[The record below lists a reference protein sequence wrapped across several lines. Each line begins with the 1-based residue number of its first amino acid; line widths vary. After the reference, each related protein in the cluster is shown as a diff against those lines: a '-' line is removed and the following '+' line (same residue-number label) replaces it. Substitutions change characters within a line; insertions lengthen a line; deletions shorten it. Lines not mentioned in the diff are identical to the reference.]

1 MIDYAIKLFE
11 ENGVEGIA
19 RCVTSRDKQVRFYN
33 GRIEILKEWNER
45 VMHIFMAK
53 GKKTISMEI
62 DNPDKRKIKY
72 SVERGLKLLPKMA
85 DVEFYGI
92 EERNSFTD
100 KKIFDEKVTED
111 ETMIAIAEDAI
122 NSGGE
127 AGTVYSSIEE
137 MEIANTNG
145 KMNED
150 KNSMIYLSVR
160 AFHYNSSGHEVS
172 CSRSASKINSGVA
185 ENAKEIAKKGVGA
198 RKGREGRYNVILSPI
213 AFANLL
219 SNLAFFS
226 SAFYVDSGYSFLAG
240 KLGKKVASEELTI
253 YDSGI
258 EKYGMFSRRFDDEG
272 ISTQK
277 TPLIVHGILKNYLH
291 NSTTAHRHGVKTTGN
306 AGIVAPQ
313 PWNTVV
319 KKGDKKVEELI
330 EIGREVIYI
339 TNVWYTRFQNY
350 MTGDFST
357 VARDAAFLIK
367 NGEWK
372 AIKQIRISDNMEKM
386 LKNIYALADDTR
398 QIFWWEVENPVFAP
412 HVLIKDVNITTA

>member
-1 MIDYAIKLFE
+1 MIDYTIKLLE
-11 ENGVEGIA
+11 ENDVEGIVRLA
-19 RCVTSRDKQVRFYN
+19 KSTEKQVRFYN
-33 GRIEILKEWNER
+33 EKIEIIKEWNELI
-45 VMHIFMAK
+45 MHIFMAK
-53 GKKTISMEI
+53 GKKTISMEV
-62 DNPDKRKIKY
+62 DSPDKRKIKCA
-72 SVERGLKLLPKMA
+72 VERGIKLLPKMA

-92 EERNSFTD
+92 EERNNFIDD
-100 KKIFDEKVTED
+100 KVFDESVIEND
-111 ETMIAIAEDAI
+111 VMLSIAEDAI
-122 NSGGE
+122 NAGGE

-145 KMNED
+145 SMNRD

-160 AFHYNSSGHEVS
+160 AFHYGSSGHEVS
-172 CSRSASKINSGVA
+172 CSRSASKINALVA
-185 ENAKEIAKKGVGA
+185 ENAKEMAKKGVKA
-198 RKGREGRYNVILSPI
+198 RKGKEGKYDVILSPL

-240 KLGKKVASEELTI
+240 KTGKKVASSELSI

-258 EKYGMFSRRFDDEG
+258 ERDGMFSRKFDDEG
-272 ISTQK
+272 ISTQE
-277 TPLIVHGILKNYLH
+277 TPVIENGILKSYLH
-291 NSTTAHRHGVKTTGN
+291 NSTTAHRHGVRTTGN

-319 KKGDKKVEELI
+319 GRGDKSMEELM
-330 EIGREVIYI
+330 EIGRDIIYI

-357 VARDAAFLIK
+357 VARDAAFHIR

-386 LKNIYALADDTR
+386 LKNIEGVAKDAK

-412 HVLIKDVNITTA
+412 HVLIRDVNITTA